1 MIDDRPGDHPFPFA
15 ELNAK
20 SPLLHTLSAGTVIF
34 RMHPGAHG
42 ALYFGKKGHYRFDA
56 PDGSFGVM
64 YTGEDPECCFIE
76 SFGQTTGTPAVSGAY
91 IEQRHLSQLRLEK
104 GLRFIDLVETAGL
117 ARLGADG
124 RLFTGSYAVSQAWS
138 AALKTHPTKPDGIRY
153 RSRRDPARVA
163 YAVYECP
170 ASNFNLSDQ
179 GSLMDPKNR
188 RVLDTLLDLYQVEL
202 IDP

>member
-1 MIDDRPGDHPFPFA
+1 MIDKPGDHPFPFA
-15 ELNAK
+15 ELPAK
-20 SPLLHTLSAGTVIF
+20 SPLLYILTAGTVIL
-34 RMHPGAHG
+34 RMHSGAHD
-42 ALYFGKKGHYRFDA
+42 ALYFGKTGDYRFDA
-56 PDGSFGVM
+56 PNGAFGVM

-76 SFGQTTGTPAVSGAY
+76 SFGQTTGTPAVSGTY
-91 IEQRHLSQLRLEK
+91 IEQRHLSELTLEK
-104 GLRFIDLVETAGL
+104 ELRFVDLVETAGL

-163 YAVYECP
+163 YAIYECP
-170 ASNFNLSDQ
+170 PSTFSVNDQ
-179 GSLMDPKNR
+179 GSLMDRKNR
-188 RVLDTLLDLYQVEL
+188 SLLDTLLDLYQVEL